1 MTAIEL
7 LFAPVLVVAAPL
19 TIGRLEFGDSLAD
32 RWLDRVRIVAPPLAL
47 AAMAGLF
54 LAPGPVAGA
63 LAAPWQVA
71 TVLLATAGL
80 ARFIRDP
87 RRHLRGVGV
96 TTSVAFLAFGATNAM
111 SYAIGLAPL
120 GFAPTI
126 VLLTAVHF
134 HAAGFVLMVAGIL
147 AYDRRPSRASAVGV
161 AGVAVGSMITAA
173 GFVGAP
179 GAAVTGAVVV
189 AIGGLLI
196 GFATIRVA
204 PTLARRAANLLATL
218 AGAALFVSMPLA
230 IVWAVGTQLGS
241 SPIDLD
247 LMIRTHGAIN
257 ALVVAVP
264 VAVAWT
270 LDGRSAAR

>member
-1 MTAIEL
+1 
-7 LFAPVLVVAAPL
+7 
-19 TIGRLEFGDSLAD
+19 
-32 RWLDRVRIVAPPLAL
+32 
-47 AAMAGLF
+47 
-54 LAPGPVAGA
+54 
-63 LAAPWQVA
+63 
-71 TVLLATAGL
+71 
-80 ARFIRDP
+80 
-87 RRHLRGVGV
+87 
-96 TTSVAFLAFGATNAM
+96 
-111 SYAIGLAPL
+111 
-120 GFAPTI
+120 
-126 VLLTAVHF
+126 
-134 HAAGFVLMVAGIL
+134 
-147 AYDRRPSRASAVGV
+147 
-161 AGVAVGSMITAA
+161 MITAA

-204 PTLARRAANLLATL
+204 PTLGRRAANLLATL